1 MCCLER
7 APTSRACFCTC
18 RPETAVKNTFYAAA
32 RRFQRRG
39 IGMDDIRHVSSPASE
54 LDRSDEAAPETS
66 SPPKASPR
74 ASSTQ
79 LIKRKASKSGSSVK
93 SKGSPRAGKSRC
105 LSVESDGPEPL
116 ELQPPALPPPA
127 ATNESIMYARVR
139 SVSEPL
145 SAPARRGSLPVSP
158 LRKEGSVS
166 HFTDD
171 LDDLLDDSMFTDG
184 FIGSHIRVFD
194 GFDPEIDDALDDEDD
209 DDVSVDSSTEPTT
222 PTDVRRGAARAA
234 LNVRRKSSPM
244 VALSAAPSS
253 LLHRRDSGAA
263 TTSVPSLL
271 AQAIPADASLLSLSA
286 AITSFAGSKPVSRV
300 LESIPSDSTEPPSP
314 STRPTD
320 TGAAASHT
328 EFEFPEGIVTSFP
341 HESSWEAD
349 LGTSLL
355 SLQVGEGALSPSETR
370 NYEAHHD
377 FNVDSLDSIIG
388 SMYK

>member
-1 MCCLER
+1 M
-7 APTSRACFCTC
+7 
-18 RPETAVKNTFYAAA
+18 
-32 RRFQRRG
+32 
-39 IGMDDIRHVSSPASE
+39 
-54 LDRSDEAAPETS
+54 
-66 SPPKASPR
+66 
-74 ASSTQ
+74 
-79 LIKRKASKSGSSVK
+79 K

-116 ELQPPALPPPA
+116 ELQPPALPPP
-127 ATNESIMYARVR
+127 TTSSESIMYARVR

-145 SAPARRGSLPVSP
+145 SVPVRRGSLPVSP

-166 HFTDD
+166 HFADE
-171 LDDLLDDSMFTDG
+171 LDDLLDESMFTDG

-194 GFDPEIDDALDDEDD
+194 GFDPEIDDTLDDEED
-209 DDVSVDSSTEPTT
+209 DDVSVDSNTEPT
-222 PTDVRRGAARAA
+222 PTDVRRATARATI
-234 LNVRRKSSPM
+234 NMRRKSSPM
-244 VALSAAPSS
+244 VTLSAAPAS
-253 LLHRRDSGAA
+253 LLHRRDSAA
-263 TTSVPSLL
+263 VTSSVPSLL
-271 AQAIPADASLLSLSA
+271 AQTIPADASLLSLSA

-320 TGAAASHT
+320 TGTAASHM

-377 FNVDSLDSIIG
+377 FNVDNLDSIIG